1 MFRFLISPI
10 GLLDLCFLGDLLH
23 EEKESLPS
31 YELSLYEKLYE
42 KEIAYRNNFSDKVYK
57 SIAVIIS
64 LLGANVWLITKFISV
79 FNSEYFLIKSA
90 NGILIVVS
98 IVLTCMIVI
107 GFFNVLYNYKETKQN
122 PKDIKVLLEE
132 YKSLNDIDDN
142 VTYLM
147 NESLKVSY
155 IDAAIKTYDETQ
167 KHVKLFKKV
176 YLWIIIEVVVSS
188 ILFFIEILV

>member
-1 MFRFLISPI
+1 ML
-10 GLLDLCFLGDLLH
+10 LGDLLH
-23 EEKESLPS
+23 EEKKNHFLPMNLV
-31 YELSLYEKLYE
+31 YMKNYMK

>member
-1 MFRFLISPI
+1 MKK
-10 GLLDLCFLGDLLH
+10 
-23 EEKESLPS
+23 KESLPS

-107 GFFNVLYNYKETKQN
+107 GFSMFYTIIRK
-122 PKDIKVLLEE
+122 
-132 YKSLNDIDDN
+132 LNRTRKI
-142 VTYLM
+142 
-147 NESLKVSY
+147 
-155 IDAAIKTYDETQ
+155 
-167 KHVKLFKKV
+167 
-176 YLWIIIEVVVSS
+176 
-188 ILFFIEILV
+188 

>member
-1 MFRFLISPI
+1 MKK
-10 GLLDLCFLGDLLH
+10 
-23 EEKESLPS
+23 KESLPS
-31 YELSLYEKLYE
+31 YEFSLYEKLYE

>member
-1 MFRFLISPI
+1 MKK
-10 GLLDLCFLGDLLH
+10 
-23 EEKESLPS
+23 KESLPS

-132 YKSLNDIDDN
+132 YK
-142 VTYLM
+142 
-147 NESLKVSY
+147 
-155 IDAAIKTYDETQ
+155 
-167 KHVKLFKKV
+167 
-176 YLWIIIEVVVSS
+176 
-188 ILFFIEILV
+188 

>member
-1 MFRFLISPI
+1 M
-10 GLLDLCFLGDLLH
+10 
-23 EEKESLPS
+23 
-31 YELSLYEKLYE
+31 
-42 KEIAYRNNFSDKVYK
+42 AYYK
-57 SIAVIIS
+57 I
-64 LLGANVWLITKFISV
+64 
-79 FNSEYFLIKSA
+79 YF
-90 NGILIVVS
+90 
-98 IVLTCMIVI
+98 CIVI